1 MSEQVCKAPRLS
13 FLDRF
18 LTVWIFSAMAIGV
31 SLGYFIPSVSKF
43 INFLSVGTT
52 SVPIAIGLILMMYP
66 PLAKVRYEEM
76 GRSLG
81 GNRKLLVLS
90 LIQNWIVGPLL
101 MTGLAVVFLHA
112 HPGYLVGVVLVGLAR
127 CIAMVVVWN
136 DLAGGHREFGVGLVA
151 LNAIFQVLF
160 YAFYIWLFIT
170 VFLGST
176 GLVPGVQA
184 GVSFWDSAK
193 TVLIYLGIPFLAG
206 LASRLILV
214 RLKGKDWYETKFT
227 PRISPLT
234 LIFLLFTIVVMFSL
248 QGNSFLE
255 KPGDVLLV
263 ACPLV
268 IYFAVIWFS
277 TILIARALGGTY
289 QESAAAAFSAASN
302 DFELAIAVAIA
313 LWGAAS
319 PQAFAAVI
327 GPLIEVPVMVLLV
340 KVALAW
346 KTRLWKETKENQ

>member
-1 MSEQVCKAPRLS
+1 MFMKTLS
-13 FLDRF
+13 FVDRWLTLWIAVAMAVGLGLGSF
-18 LTVWIFSAMAIGV
+18 VPGWTVWISA
-31 SLGYFIPSVSKF
+31 
-43 INFLSVGTT
+43 LSVGTT
-52 SVPIAIGLILMMYP
+52 SIPLAVGLILMMYP

-90 LIQNWIVGPLL
+90 LVQNWIVGPLL

-112 HPGYLVGVVLVGLAR
+112 YPGYLVGVVLVGLAR

-151 LNAIFQVLF
+151 LNALFQVLF

-170 VFLGST
+170 VLLGST

-184 GVSFWDSAK
+184 GVSFWDSAA
-193 TVLIYLGIPFLAG
+193 TVLVYLGIPFLAG
-206 LASRLILV
+206 LASRLLLV
-214 RLKGKDWYETKFT
+214 RFKGKEWYESKFT

-248 QGNSFLE
+248 QGKSFLQR
-255 KPGDVLLV
+255 PGDVVLV
-263 ACPLV
+263 ALPLIV
-268 IYFAVIWFS
+268 YFAVIWFS
-277 TILIARALGGTY
+277 TLFLAKALGGTY
-289 QESAAAAFSAASN
+289 EESAAAAFSAASN

-319 PQAFAAVI
+319 AQAFAAVI

-346 KTRLWKETKENQ
+346 KTKLWTTTEQENP

>member
-1 MSEQVCKAPRLS
+1 MNMKHLS
-13 FLDRF
+13 FLDRW
-18 LTVWIFSAMAIGV
+18 LTLWIALAMSVGLA
-31 SLGYFIPSVSKF
+31 LGAWVPGWTGWISS
-43 INFLSVGTT
+43 LSVGTT
-52 SVPIAIGLILMMYP
+52 SIPLAVGLILMMYP
-66 PLAKVRYEEM
+66 PLAKVRYEAL

-101 MTGLAVVFLHA
+101 MTALAVVFLHA

-151 LNAIFQVLF
+151 LNALFQVLF

-184 GVSFWDSAK
+184 SVSFWDSAV
-193 TVLIYLGIPFLAG
+193 TVLIYLGIPFIAG
-206 LASRLILV
+206 LASRLVLV
-214 RLKGKDWYETKFT
+214 RLKGVDWYEAKFA
-227 PRISPLT
+227 PAISPLT
-234 LIFLLFTIVVMFSL
+234 LVFLLFTIIVMFSL
-248 QGNSFLE
+248 QGNEFLQR
-255 KPGDVLLV
+255 PGDVLLV
-263 ACPLV
+263 ALPLV
-268 IYFAVIWFS
+268 IYFAVIWLS
-277 TILIARALGGTY
+277 TLLVARALGGSY
-289 QESAAAAFSAASN
+289 EESTASAFSAASN

-313 LWGAAS
+313 LWGVAS

-327 GPLIEVPVMVLLV
+327 GPLIEVPVMVVLV
-340 KVALAW
+340 RVALAW
-346 KTRLWKETKENQ
+346 KSKLWKENP

>member
-1 MSEQVCKAPRLS
+1 MKHLS
-13 FLDRF
+13 FLDRW
-18 LTVWIFSAMAIGV
+18 LTLWIVLAMA
-31 SLGYFIPSVSKF
+31 LGLALGAWFPGWTSWISS
-43 INFLSVGTT
+43 LSVGTT
-52 SVPIAIGLILMMYP
+52 SIPLAIGLILMMYP

-76 GRSLG
+76 GKSLG
-81 GNRKLLVLS
+81 ANRKLLVLS
-90 LIQNWIVGPLL
+90 LVQNWLVGPVL
-101 MTGLAVVFLHA
+101 MTALAVVFLHA
-112 HPGYLVGVVLVGLAR
+112 YPGYLIGVVLVGLAR

-184 GVSFWDSAK
+184 SVSFWDSAL

-206 LASRLILV
+206 LLSRLVLV
-214 RLKGKDWYETKFT
+214 RTKGKEWYDTVFV

-248 QGNSFLE
+248 QGRNFLDR
-255 KPGDVLLV
+255 PLDVLLV
-263 ACPLV
+263 ALPLV
-268 IYFAVIWFS
+268 VYFAVIWLS
-277 TILIARALGGTY
+277 TLFIARALGGSY
-289 QESAAAAFSAASN
+289 EESTAAAFSAASN

-327 GPLIEVPVMVLLV
+327 GPLIEVPVMILLV
-340 KVALAW
+340 KVGLSW
-346 KTRLWKETKENQ
+346 KNKLWTTRSNA

>member
-1 MSEQVCKAPRLS
+1 MKRLS
-13 FLDRF
+13 FPDRW
-18 LTVWIFSAMAIGV
+18 LTLWIALAMVAGLALGAWAPGWTLWV
-31 SLGYFIPSVSKF
+31 SS
-43 INFLSVGTT
+43 LSVGTT
-52 SVPIAIGLILMMYP
+52 SIPLAIGLILMMYP

-76 GRSLG
+76 GQSLG
-81 GNRKLLVLS
+81 NNRKLLVLS
-90 LIQNWIVGPLL
+90 LVQNWIVGPLL

-170 VFLGST
+170 VLLGST

-184 GVSFWDSAK
+184 GVSFWDSTL
-193 TVLIYLGIPFLAG
+193 TVLVYLGIPFAAG
-206 LASRLILV
+206 LASRLVLV
-214 RLKGKDWYETKFT
+214 RTKGRDWYETQFV

-248 QGNSFLE
+248 QGNSFLQR
-255 KPGDVLLV
+255 PGDVVLV
-263 ACPLV
+263 AIPLV

-277 TILIARALGGTY
+277 TILIARALGGSY
-289 QESAAAAFSAASN
+289 DESVAAAFSAASN

-346 KTRLWKETKENQ
+346 KTRLWKEKV

>member
-1 MSEQVCKAPRLS
+1 MNMKHLS
-13 FLDRF
+13 FLDRW
-18 LTVWIFSAMAIGV
+18 LTLWIALAMAAGV
-31 SLGYFIPSVSKF
+31 ALGAWAPGWTAWISTLSLGNTSIPLAV
-43 INFLSVGTT
+43 
-52 SVPIAIGLILMMYP
+52 GLILMMYP
-66 PLAKVRYEEM
+66 PLAKVRYEQM

-90 LIQNWIVGPLL
+90 LVQNWVVGPVL
-101 MTGLAVVFLHA
+101 MTVLAVVFLHT
-112 HPGYLVGVVLVGLAR
+112 HPGYLIGVVLVGLAR

-151 LNAIFQVLF
+151 LNAVFQVLF

-176 GLVPGVQA
+176 GLVPGIQA
-184 GVSFWDSAK
+184 KVSFWDSAV
-193 TVLIYLGIPFLAG
+193 TVLVYLGIPFAAG

-214 RLKGKDWYETKFT
+214 RLKGREWYETKFA

-248 QGNSFLE
+248 QGSSFLQR
-255 KPGDVLLV
+255 PGDVLLV
-263 ACPLV
+263 AAPLV

-277 TILIARALGGTY
+277 TILIARALGASY
-289 QESAAAAFSAASN
+289 EESAASAFSAASN

-327 GPLIEVPVMVLLV
+327 GPLIEVPAMVLLV
-340 KVALAW
+340 RVALAW
-346 KTRLWKETKENQ
+346 KSRLWRSPA

>member
-1 MSEQVCKAPRLS
+1 MKSLS
-13 FLDRF
+13 FLDRW
-18 LTVWIFSAMAIGV
+18 LTLWIVAAMAVGLA
-31 SLGYFIPSVSKF
+31 LGAWAPGWTGWISS
-43 INFLSVGTT
+43 LSVGTT
-52 SVPIAIGLILMMYP
+52 SIPLAVGLILMMYP
-66 PLAKVRYEEM
+66 PLAKVRYEAL

-81 GNRKLLVLS
+81 GNRRLLILS
-90 LIQNWIVGPLL
+90 LVQNWLVGPLL
-101 MTGLAVVFLHA
+101 MTGLAVLFLGA

-151 LNAIFQVLF
+151 LNALFQVLF

-184 GVSFWDSAK
+184 AVSFWDSAA
-193 TVLIYLGIPFLAG
+193 TVLIYLGIPFAAG
-206 LASRLILV
+206 VLSRLVLV
-214 RLKGKDWYETKFT
+214 KLKGQDWYETKFT

-248 QGNSFLE
+248 QGSSFLQR
-255 KPGDVLLV
+255 PADVLLV
-263 ACPLV
+263 ALPLL
-268 IYFAVIWFS
+268 IYFVVLWFS
-277 TILIARALGGTY
+277 TLFIARALGGTY
-289 QESAAAAFSAASN
+289 AESAAAAFSAASN

-327 GPLIEVPVMVLLV
+327 GPLIEVPVMVVLV
-340 KVALAW
+340 RVALTL
-346 KTRLWKETKENQ
+346 KTRLWKENL